1 MTAAIALL
9 SSRSLDGGHERLH
22 GSRPGPRIGPTSRA
36 GGYHRTVS
44 AEPTMTAESLEAAF
58 AAGRADLRAV
68 YDAHGPLVFSLCR
81 RALGGHAANDVT
93 QEVFVSAWR
102 ARDRFDPQRG
112 NLAQWLVGIT
122 KRRIIDHLRSEGR
135 HSDRRADDDHIQ
147 NRAHSEPQVDR
158 LADRMLVADVLTHL
172 PERARTVIHMA
183 YFEDLTHQQ
192 IAERTGLPLGTVKS
206 DIRRGLQRIREQLEV
221 GDD

>member
-1 MTAAIALL
+1 VTATITASRDRPIA
-9 SSRSLDGGHERLH
+9 RRLAAQKA
-22 GSRPGPRIGPTSRA
+22 PTRRA
-36 GGYHRTVS
+36 RGYHRTVS
-44 AEPTMTAESLEAAF
+44 ADPTMTAESLDAAF

-68 YDAHGPLVFSLCR
+68 YEMHSPLVFSLCR

-122 KRRIIDHLRSEGR
+122 KRRIIDHLRAEGR

-158 LADRMLVADVLTHL
+158 LADRMLVADVLAQL
-172 PERARTVIHMA
+172 PERARTAIQMA
-183 YFEDLTHQQ
+183 YLHDLTHQQ
-192 IAERTGLPLGTVKS
+192 IAEQTGLPLGTVKS
-206 DIRRGLQRIREQLEV
+206 DIRRGLQRIRAQLEV
-221 GDD
+221 GDV